1 MIITIDGPA
10 GTGKTSVAKRVAD
23 CLHIPYFDTGAI
35 YRAITLGLLNAKIE
49 MGDQPKIIEFLKS
62 FHFKTKGR
70 KGGKRYFIG
79 DLDVTEGIRN
89 IEVTSHVSAVSA
101 IKEVRDFVYHIQR
114 DYARSKDA
122 VFEGRDMGTVVF
134 PEAEVKIFL
143 TARPEIRARRRL
155 DELVEKPSRQ
165 GEVLDYD
172 SILSEIIRRD
182 HLDSTREIAPL
193 KCAEDAF
200 VIDTS
205 EMTIDEVVNQILE
218 FKLSKNV

>member
-10 GTGKTSVAKRVAD
+10 GTGKTTVAKRVSD

-35 YRAITLGLLNAKIE
+35 YRAVTFGVLSGNLEI
-49 MGDQPKIIEFLKS
+49 GDREQIDTFLKS
-62 FHFKTKGR
+62 FVFKIKGK

-79 DLDVTEGIRN
+79 DLDVTESIRSS
-89 IEVTSHVSAVSA
+89 EVTGAVSAVSA
-101 IKEVRDFVYHIQR
+101 LKEVRDFVYKIQR
-114 DYARSKDA
+114 EYAKSKDG

-134 PEAEVKIFL
+134 PEAEIKIFL

-155 DELVEKPSRQ
+155 DELIEKPSRQ
-165 GEVLDYD
+165 GEIFDYD
-172 SILSEIIRRD
+172 TILADILRRD

-193 KCAEDAF
+193 KCAEDAY

-218 FKLSKNV
+218 YKLSKNV

>member
-10 GTGKTSVAKRVAD
+10 GTGKTTVAKRVSD

-35 YRAITLGLLNAKIE
+35 YRSITFGLLEHSIDYGNR
-49 MGDQPKIIEFLKS
+49 DLVIEFLKG
-62 FHFKTKGR
+62 FAFKTKGK

-79 DLDVTEGIRN
+79 EVDVTENIRSS
-89 IEVTSHVSAVSA
+89 EVTNAVSAVSA
-101 IKEVRDFVYHIQR
+101 IKEVRDFVYTIQR
-114 DYARSKDA
+114 DYSRSKDA

-155 DELVEKPSRQ
+155 DELVEKPLRQ
-165 GEVLDYD
+165 GEALDYD
-172 SILSEIIRRD
+172 TILNDILRRD
-182 HLDSTREIAPL
+182 HLDSTRDIAPL
-193 KCAEDAF
+193 KCADDAF

-205 EMTIDEVVNQILE
+205 EMSIDEVVNQILE
-218 FKLSKNV
+218 YKLSKNA